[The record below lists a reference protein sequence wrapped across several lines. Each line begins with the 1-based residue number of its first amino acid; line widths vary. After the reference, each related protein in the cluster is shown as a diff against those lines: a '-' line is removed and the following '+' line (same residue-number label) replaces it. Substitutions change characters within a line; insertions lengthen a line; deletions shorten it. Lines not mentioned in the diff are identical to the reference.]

1 MKLIGDKKFYK
12 YVLSVAFPIII
23 QNGVSSF
30 VSMLDNIMVGRV
42 GTEAMSGVSIVNQL
56 VFVMMLCFFGAFGG
70 AGILTAQFYGQKNNE
85 GVRDTFRFKLISGA
99 VLLTIALVIFICFD
113 DQLIGLYLHQSDME
127 GDLELTLTLA
137 KEYLTITL
145 FGLLPMMIEMC
156 YSSTLRECGETRLP
170 MIASSIAVFV
180 NLILNWILIFG
191 NLGFPVM
198 GAAGAALATVIS
210 RFVQMIIVIT
220 WSHRHRDKAE
230 FTNKVYAHFHI
241 PAKLMWRV
249 LVLSAPLIVN
259 ETLWA
264 AGMATQTQ
272 IFSVR
277 GLPVVSAFSIN
288 STIYNVFNI
297 VFLALGNCVGIIVGQ
312 QLGAGKVKEGKES
325 AVRIIALSTVISIV
339 IGALL
344 ASVSGLFP
352 KIYNTTDQV
361 KEIAAKLILISAVM
375 MPVQGYLHSTY
386 FTVRSGGK
394 TLITFLFDSFFLWVV
409 IIPVAWILTHKT
421 NLDIVYIYLYVQLC
435 DIIKC
440 IVGTIIVKSGIW
452 ARNIAENISGE
463 NS

>member
-1 MKLIGDKKFYK
+1 AI
-12 YVLSVAFPIII
+12 
-23 QNGVSSF
+23 
-30 VSMLDNIMVGRV
+30 
-42 GTEAMSGVSIVNQL
+42 
-56 VFVMMLCFFGAFGG
+56 
-70 AGILTAQFYGQKNNE
+70 
-85 GVRDTFRFKLISGA
+85 
-99 VLLTIALVIFICFD
+99 VIF
-113 DQLIGLYLHQSDME
+113 YLHSHAAKHAYIKGMYS
-127 GDLELTLTLA
+127 TLKVPFDLA
-137 KEYLTITL
+137 KK
-145 FGLLPMMIEMC
+145 M
-156 YSSTLRECGETRLP
+156 
-170 MIASSIAVFV
+170 
-180 NLILNWILIFG
+180 LI
-191 NLGFPVM
+191 M
-198 GAAGAALATVIS
+198 S
-210 RFVQMIIVIT
+210 M
-220 WSHRHRDKAE
+220 
-230 FTNKVYAHFHI
+230 
-241 PAKLMWRV
+241 
-249 LVLSAPLIVN
+249 PLIIN

-361 KEIAAKLILISAVM
+361 KEIAAKLILISAIM